1 MASRGDEWIY
11 MVVNGFVWCDMN
23 YLCRVM
29 MNFMWCDDEFL
40 LYGEVPAGRV
50 GFGMICC
57 TKDCNPVNV

>member
-1 MASRGDEWIY
+1 

-23 YLCRVM
+23 YLCCVM